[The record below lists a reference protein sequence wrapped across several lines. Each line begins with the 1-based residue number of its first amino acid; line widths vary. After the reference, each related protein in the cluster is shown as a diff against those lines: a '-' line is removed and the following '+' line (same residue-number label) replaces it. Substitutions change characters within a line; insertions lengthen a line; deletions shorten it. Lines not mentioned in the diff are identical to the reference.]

1 LRLRLRE
8 RGELQCAEAQFPEDS
23 MTTEEHKID
32 GQHLLSRVKEI
43 VHEGNVRRIII
54 KNEQGQSLLEI
65 PLSIGVVGAVLM
77 PVWVAIGAIAALT
90 ARYTL
95 VVEKDVPPA

>member
-1 LRLRLRE
+1 MAL
-8 RGELQCAEAQFPEDS
+8 
-23 MTTEEHKID
+23 EEYKIEGKD
-32 GQHLLSRVKEI
+32 LLSRVKEI

-54 KNEQGQSLLEI
+54 KNEAGHSLLEI
-65 PLSIGVVGAVLM
+65 PLSIGVVGVVLL

-90 ARYTL
+90 AHYTL

>member
-1 LRLRLRE
+1 M
-8 RGELQCAEAQFPEDS
+8 AS
-23 MTTEEHKID
+23 EEYKIEGKD
-32 GQHLLSRVKEI
+32 LLSRVKEI

-54 KNEQGQSLLEI
+54 KNEAGHSLLEI
-65 PLSIGVVGAVLM
+65 PLSIGVVGVVLL

-90 ARYTL
+90 AHYTL

>member
-1 LRLRLRE
+1 
-8 RGELQCAEAQFPEDS
+8 
-23 MTTEEHKID
+23 MTTEEHKVD
-32 GQHLLSRVKEI
+32 GQNLLARVKEI

-54 KNEQGQSLLEI
+54 KNEQGHSLLEI

>member
-1 LRLRLRE
+1 M
-8 RGELQCAEAQFPEDS
+8 A
-23 MTTEEHKID
+23 TEEYKID
-32 GQHLLSRVKEI
+32 SKDLLSRVKQI

-54 KNEQGQSLLEI
+54 KNDAGHSLLEI
-65 PLSIGVVGAVLM
+65 PLSIGMVGAVLL

-90 ARYTL
+90 AHYTL

>member
-1 LRLRLRE
+1 MPDWRDSRIDT
-8 RGELQCAEAQFPEDS
+8 AIPEDP
-23 MTTEEHKID
+23 MPTEEHKVD
-32 GQHLLSRVKEI
+32 GQNLLARVKEI

-54 KNEQGQSLLEI
+54 KNEQGHSLLEI
-65 PLSIGVVGAVLM
+65 PLTIGVVGAVLM

-95 VVEKDVPPA
+95 VVEKDLPPA

>member
-1 LRLRLRE
+1 M
-8 RGELQCAEAQFPEDS
+8 AS
-23 MTTEEHKID
+23 EEYKIEGKD
-32 GQHLLSRVKEI
+32 LLSRVKEI

-54 KNEQGQSLLEI
+54 KNETGHSLLEI
-65 PLSIGVVGAVLM
+65 PLNIGVVGAVLL

-90 ARYTL
+90 AHYTL

>member
-1 LRLRLRE
+1 M
-8 RGELQCAEAQFPEDS
+8 P
-23 MTTEEHKID
+23 TEEHKID
-32 GQHLLSRVKEI
+32 SDHLLSRVKEL

-54 KNEQGQSLLEI
+54 KNEQGNSLLEI

-95 VVEKDVPPA
+95 VVEKEVPPA

>member
-1 LRLRLRE
+1 M
-8 RGELQCAEAQFPEDS
+8 A
-23 MTTEEHKID
+23 TEEYNIESKD
-32 GQHLLSRVKEI
+32 LLSRVKEI
-43 VHEGNVRRIII
+43 VHQGNVRRIII
-54 KNEQGQSLLEI
+54 KNEAGHSLLEI

-90 ARYTL
+90 AHYTL

>member
-1 LRLRLRE
+1 M
-8 RGELQCAEAQFPEDS
+8 A
-23 MTTEEHKID
+23 TEEYKID

-54 KNEQGQSLLEI
+54 KNEHGHALIEI

>member
-1 LRLRLRE
+1 M
-8 RGELQCAEAQFPEDS
+8 P
-23 MTTEEHKID
+23 TEEHKVE
-32 GQHLLSRVKEI
+32 GQNLLARVKEI

-65 PLSIGVVGAVLM
+65 PLTIGVVGAVLM

-95 VVEKDVPPA
+95 VVEKDLPPA

>member
-1 LRLRLRE
+1 M
-8 RGELQCAEAQFPEDS
+8 S
-23 MTTEEHKID
+23 TEEYKIESKD
-32 GQHLLSRVKEI
+32 LLSRVKEI
-43 VHEGNVRRIII
+43 VHQGNARRIII
-54 KNEQGQSLLEI
+54 KNEAGHSLLEI

-90 ARYTL
+90 AHYTL

>member
-1 LRLRLRE
+1 M
-8 RGELQCAEAQFPEDS
+8 A
-23 MTTEEHKID
+23 TEEYKIESKD
-32 GQHLLSRVKEI
+32 LLSRVKEI

-54 KNEQGQSLLEI
+54 KNEAGHSLLEI

-90 ARYTL
+90 AHYSL
-95 VVEKDVPPA
+95 VVERDVPPA